1 VAGAGHSRLGV
12 AAAGWIVIVSMDL
25 SSLRRTR
32 WYEWALRYV
41 LGGLVTVVAGLMARF
56 FGPVFG
62 GLFLAFP
69 AIMCATATLIEKHER
84 QKKQRAGFDGRAR
97 GRKAAGLDTAGA
109 VLGCVGLG
117 AFALLTW
124 KQLDHHSP
132 ARVLAASALLWLL
145 VSITLW
151 WIQKRHILG

>member
-1 VAGAGHSRLGV
+1 M
-12 AAAGWIVIVSMDL
+12 IVSIDL
-25 SSLRRTR
+25 SSLRRAS
-32 WYEWALRYV
+32 WYEWVLRYV
-41 LGGLVTVVAGLMARF
+41 AGGLVTVVAGLMAKF

-69 AIMCATATLIEKHER
+69 AIMCASATLIEKHER
-84 QKKQRAGFDGRAR
+84 QKKQRAGFEGSAR

-117 AFALLTW
+117 VFALLIW

-132 ARVLAASALLWLL
+132 LLVLFAATLLWLL

>member
-1 VAGAGHSRLGV
+1 M
-12 AAAGWIVIVSMDL
+12 IVSVDL
-25 SSLRRTR
+25 SALRRTS
-32 WYEWALRYV
+32 WSEWALRYM
-41 LGGLVTVVAGLMARF
+41 LGGLVTVVAGLMAQF

-69 AIMCATATLIEKHER
+69 AIMCASATLIEKHER
-84 QKKQRAGFDGRAR
+84 QKKQRAGLDGTAR
-97 GRKAAGLDTAGA
+97 GRRAAGLDAAGA

-124 KQLDHHSP
+124 KQLDQHPP
-132 ARVLAASALLWLL
+132 APVLLAAALLWLL